1 MAKYVK
7 KPVVIDAFKL
17 TEETS
22 LKEIYTFFGV
32 VNDDSEKPFNIVT
45 ASGFLE
51 IKTLEGT
58 MVANIGDYIIKG
70 IKGEFYPCK
79 EDIFLQT
86 YSLLT
91 D

>member
-22 LKEIYTFFGV
+22 LKEIYNFFGV
-32 VNDDSEKPFNIVT
+32 INDNSEKPFTIFT
-45 ASGFLE
+45 ELGFLE

-58 MVANIGDYIIKG
+58 MRANIGDYVIKG

-79 EDIFLQT
+79 EDIFEQT
-86 YSLLT
+86 YSLVT